1 MNTWEYVG
9 LFGFL
14 IVVVLLFF
22 AAFGGSN
29 LTEQSVEEYMQ
40 RLLRDNHEEKKQY
53 GIKAEVQCMWRVH
66 DSTQTT
72 GVLPRFGL
80 KGKVVGMS

>member
-1 MNTWEYVG
+1 MSTWEWAG
-9 LFGFL
+9 LLAFL

-40 RLLRDNHEEKKQY
+40 RLMRDSKDE
-53 GIKAEVQCMWRVH
+53 
-66 DSTQTT
+66 
-72 GVLPRFGL
+72 L
-80 KGKVVGMS
+80 K